1 MKCLEH
7 VKCIDDERLKHGMLS
22 NLNVSFCLCDVML
35 ISHDVCVT
43 NTRHIYMT
51 NIHGVKH

>member
-51 NIHGVKH
+51 NIHGVKY